1 MQAQGPFPA
10 ELADILRGVSRSFG
24 LSIRLLPARLRP
36 GIALAYLLARATDTV
51 ADTASAPLPERL
63 DLLEQIL
70 NAVQGTPRV
79 PAATLAA
86 RLQSFAQPPGHADE
100 RRLLH
105 ALPACLDLLSAWPA
119 DDQASVRQVL
129 QHIGH
134 GQRLDLERGKT
145 GTACLQ
151 TEAELEQYTWLVAG
165 SVGAF
170 WTNMCARH
178 LPDFASLPDA
188 HMSALGQRYGTGL
201 QRLNILRDAGK
212 DLADGRCY
220 LPAETLA
227 CVGLSPQQLATAV
240 QQRDLQT
247 LAPLQ
252 ALLQHW
258 REDTLARLGDGL
270 RYSCALHS
278 FRLRLAS
285 ALPALLGACT
295 LALLAERGLHALFEP
310 VKVPRQQ
317 VHRLLLRLLLHR
329 ASPRELERQFQR
341 LGGVTIAP

>member
-24 LSIRLLPARLRP
+24 LSIRLLPKRLRP

-51 ADTASAPLPERL
+51 ADTASAPLPQRL
-63 DLLEQIL
+63 ALLDQIL
-70 NAVQGTPRV
+70 DAAQGRPSV
-79 PAATLAA
+79 SAATLSTH
-86 RLQSFAQPPGHADE
+86 LQDFASHPAHTDE
-100 RRLLH
+100 RRLLQ
-105 ALPACLDLLSAWPA
+105 ALPACLDLLSAWPT
-119 DDQASVRQVL
+119 DDRASVRRVL

-134 GQRLDLERGKT
+134 GQRLDLERSEAGA
-145 GTACLQ
+145 ACLQ

-170 WTNMCARH
+170 WTDMCARH
-178 LPDFASLPDA
+178 LPDFASLPEA
-188 HMSALGQRYGTGL
+188 QMSALGQRYGTGL
-201 QRLNILRDAGK
+201 QRLNILRDAGA

-220 LPAETLA
+220 LPADTLA
-227 CVGLSPQQLATAV
+227 RAGLSPQQLSSAV
-240 QQRDLQT
+240 QQRDLQA

-252 ALLQHW
+252 SLLQDW
-258 REDTLARLGDGL
+258 RDDTLARLGDGL
-270 RYSCALHS
+270 RYSCALRS

-285 ALPALLGACT
+285 ALPALLGART
-295 LALLAERGLHALFEP
+295 LAMLAERGVHALCEP

-317 VHRLLLRLLLHR
+317 VHRLLWRLLLHR
-329 ASPRELERQFQR
+329 ASPRELTHQFQR